1 MRMIASTGA
10 DTVIFTL
17 PTWTAICSFM
27 VFPMLRDR
35 STGAWPP
42 VRVASLWRLL
52 KRKRLFAC
60 DRESS
65 VFHWPP
71 NGVLAIRRGLRR
83 GGAVSRMA
91 AYPSLRVS
99 RITSNSY
106 ERCRSGFAM
115 SRRGCCPRRLVQAYP
130 ARRLATSTHS

>member
-52 KRKRLFAC
+52 DCSGVFAC
-60 DRESS
+60 DRDSS
-65 VFHWPP
+65 RVHWPP
-71 NGVLAIRRGLRR
+71 DGV
-83 GGAVSRMA
+83 
-91 AYPSLRVS
+91 
-99 RITSNSY
+99 
-106 ERCRSGFAM
+106 
-115 SRRGCCPRRLVQAYP
+115 
-130 ARRLATSTHS
+130 

>member
-27 VFPMLRDR
+27 VFPMLHDR

-71 NGVLAIRRGLRR
+71 NGVLAVRRGRRR

-99 RITSNSY
+99 RIHLQS
-106 ERCRSGFAM
+106 
-115 SRRGCCPRRLVQAYP
+115 V
-130 ARRLATSTHS
+130 